1 MSRTMLSRPMSLAF
15 EDELISLDV
24 SVFDYG
30 CGRGGDLRQLRSLGV
45 DASGWDPAHDPTA
58 PVKAA
63 DVVNLGYVINV
74 IEDRAE
80 RSEALCKAWSLA
92 RSALVVAARPS
103 WEAREVRGRPHG
115 DGVVTA
121 KNTFQKFYEQDELRK
136 YIEATL
142 GERALAAAPGIFYV
156 FRDEKAAQAMLA
168 HRARRGA
175 ASRAQRIADLLYELH
190 RGSLGVLESFVEAER
205 RIPGAGEID
214 RDVESSLVEEFGSLR
229 GAFYL
234 VRRATGRSRWADIE
248 ASRPSQSE
256 RRFNENRELLEALMD
271 FVDER
276 GRLPHSGELPAGGEV
291 ESVFGSIRAAFALVR
306 RVTDSDR
313 WVRAEGEARRN
324 FLVYLALAAFG
335 GRPKFSD
342 LPEDLQFDVRDLF
355 GNYKRA
361 TEQADELLFAAG
373 NLGALNLA
381 ARSSEV
387 GKLTP
392 EAIYVH
398 VSAIPQ
404 LPPLLRVYEG
414 CGQALSG
421 TVEEATIVKLHREKP
436 QISYLAYPNFD
447 RDPHPALS
455 TVIVCRLGSLNLSY
469 RDFRESD
476 NPPILHR
483 KETFVDRAYPG
494 RDKFARLTLQEEKS
508 ELLSSTTIGTLRGWS
523 EVLGGRNMEVRGH
536 RLQRRSQS

>member
-1 MSRTMLSRPMSLAF
+1 MLSRPMSLAF